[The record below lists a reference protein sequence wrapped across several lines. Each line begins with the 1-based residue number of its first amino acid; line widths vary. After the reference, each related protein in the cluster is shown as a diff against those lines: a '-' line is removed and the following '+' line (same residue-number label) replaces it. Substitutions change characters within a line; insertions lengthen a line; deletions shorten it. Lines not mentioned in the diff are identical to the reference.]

1 MGFAF
6 DPDGRLFVGNRERG
20 DVFGPITR
28 GDNPPPVYASGL
40 GAVADIAF
48 DEAGYL
54 YACKDQIRSMAI
66 YSWVVQIR
74 YSNPDNNVQRKR
86 ACQYGP

>member
-1 MGFAF
+1 MEWVLLLIRMVDCSLAI
-6 DPDGRLFVGNRERG
+6 ERG
-20 DVFGPITR
+20 EAFGPITR

-54 YACKDQIRSMAI
+54 YYACND
-66 YSWVVQIR
+66 
-74 YSNPDNNVQRKR
+74 
-86 ACQYGP
+86 